1 MGLAEIVAFLK
12 ALPELVSV
20 LKGIGEKIDQGR
32 NVLLEREVAEQKE
45 KINQLVR
52 RLENAPTKEDLKDI
66 VSRLNSIK

>member
-1 MGLAEIVAFLK
+1 MGLAEIIAFLK

-20 LKGIGEKIDQGR
+20 LKTIGEKIDQGR
-32 NVLLEREVAEQKE
+32 NVLLEQEVAKQKE

>member
-66 VSRLNSIK
+66 VSRLNSVK

>member
-20 LKGIGEKIDQGR
+20 LKNIGEKIDQGR
-32 NVLLEREVAEQKE
+32 NVLLEREVAAQKE
-45 KINQLVR
+45 EINRLVR
-52 RLENAPTKEDLKDI
+52 RLENAPTKEDLRNI